1 MKITFVRKYQKN
13 NFWGDNVHPKL
24 QGGGV
29 PVGGVGGVGGLE
41 MELTV
46 AALL

>member
-24 QGGGV
+24 QSGGG
-29 PVGGVGGVGGLE
+29 PCRGVGGLE

-46 AALL
+46 ATLF

>member
-1 MKITFVRKYQKN
+1 MYTLNCKVVG
-13 NFWGDNVHPKL
+13 WPC
-24 QGGGV
+24 GV
-29 PVGGVGGVGGLE
+29 VVGLE

>member
-1 MKITFVRKYQKN
+1 MMKITFVRKYQKN

-24 QGGGV
+24 QSGRGV
-29 PVGGVGGVGGLE
+29 PVGGVGGLE

>member
-1 MKITFVRKYQKN
+1 MCTLNCKV
-13 NFWGDNVHPKL
+13 
-24 QGGGV
+24 
-29 PVGGVGGVGGLE
+29 VGGPVGGVGGLE

>member
-1 MKITFVRKYQKN
+1 MCNLNCKVVV
-13 NFWGDNVHPKL
+13 GS
-24 QGGGV
+24 
-29 PVGGVGGVGGLE
+29 PVGVVGGLE

>member
-1 MKITFVRKYQKN
+1 MYTLNCKAV
-13 NFWGDNVHPKL
+13 
-24 QGGGV
+24 GV
-29 PVGGVGGVGGLE
+29 PVGVVGGLE